1 MAIEVEGLTQDLLSL
16 ANTQDVNDNYVFSGS
31 RVQVQP
37 FQKNSSGDVTYFGD
51 ETRNEVQVSEQ
62 RYIRFNRTG
71 TDVFGRV
78 LRETDSG
85 DTVGKGFFEAL
96 SDLASGI
103 RDSNTSAI
111 NQGIDDLDQA
121 SFNIAVAT
129 AQVGSEMASVE
140 TQREVNEETVLQL
153 RTILSNIE
161 DLDYSEAVTQMQK
174 DMLALQ
180 ATQSSFSQISNLT
193 LFNYI
198 S

>member
-1 MAIEVEGLTQDLLSL
+1 MSKKFL
-16 ANTQDVNDNYVFSGS
+16 ALITRHKNE
-31 RVQVQP
+31 P
-37 FQKNSSGDVTYFGD
+37 F
-51 ETRNEVQVSEQ
+51 
-62 RYIRFNRTG
+62 
-71 TDVFGRV
+71 
-78 LRETDSG
+78 LRQ
-85 DTVGKGFFEAL
+85 FCL
-96 SDLASGI
+96 YY
-103 RDSNTSAI
+103 I

-129 AQVGSEMASVE
+129 AQVGSEMASVN

-153 RTILSNIE
+153 RTILSNLE

-180 ATQSSFSQISNLT
+180 ATQSSFSQISNLN